1 VVTRPNP
8 KKLVGIVTRS
18 DLLATHARRLAAANR
33 TSLQIELR
41 LRTVPFSF
49 RRRGL
54 GATPVATS
62 TGAPDEPPTP
72 VAQVQEAEE

>member
-1 VVTRPNP
+1 VVTRADP

-41 LRTVPFSF
+41 LRTVPFGF

-54 GATPVATS
+54 GATRVATG
-62 TGAPDEPPTP
+62 TGAADEPPTP
-72 VAQVQEAEE
+72 VAQAQEAEE